1 MSRAAAL
8 ASRKGA
14 QKVAIAAK
22 REDHAAK
29 LAMGLDK
36 TWAKAIK
43 GDVLLCT
50 VCGATQ
56 MGPTTQCH
64 CPGGKSKPDANFDPD
79 ALLLA
84 AAKARHALNKDA
96 DKKTKL
102 AGQSAIAGGRAK
114 KREEKSQID
123 HDLELQGDLG
133 NEVHVKAEFPV
144 GKLGCDLEKAAV
156 TKVADDGNA
165 HDLGV
170 KKGWVIASVDDLVVG
185 PETKKAAIGKAF
197 TVGFKAGNPVK
208 VTFRT
213 PIQEGYSYCINCDKF
228 VENAEFTEGVLEKDG
243 PGKAMCAGCEEF
255 QDMGF

>member
-1 MSRAAAL
+1 
-8 ASRKGA
+8 
-14 QKVAIAAK
+14 
-22 REDHAAK
+22 
-29 LAMGLDK
+29 
-36 TWAKAIK
+36 
-43 GDVLLCT
+43 
-50 VCGATQ
+50 

-170 KKGWVIASVDDLVVG
+170 KKGWVIASVDDLVV
-185 PETKKAAIGKAF
+185 EEKIRCQNCRNIMISKFMI
-197 TVGFKAGNPVK
+197 
-208 VTFRT
+208 
-213 PIQEGYSYCINCDKF
+213 CINYF
-228 VENAEFTEGVLEKDG
+228 NQISV
-243 PGKAMCAGCEEF
+243 
-255 QDMGF
+255 QII